1 MSTTLKW
8 PMAYILAC
16 IADTLNHLLRATP
29 MVYAIRGTV
38 AMQATYMYDS
48 NGFTTDYWRHTLHV
62 QTLHVLTS
70 STSGES

>member
-48 NGFTTDYWRHTLHV
+48 NGFTTDYLETHITRPNTTRPYQLH
-62 QTLHVLTS
+62 
-70 STSGES
+70 